1 MGANRQ
7 ARQAGPQA
15 TNKVVLVGSGFVAGL
30 IVGMV
35 IMNFTGPSGQ
45 PGGSGAPAPITGGQ
59 QPGPDRVKLSRDIA
73 QLEEIVRKDP
83 NNYQA
88 WVQLGNDFFD
98 IGEAQKSVDA
108 YSRALEIKDGDPNVL
123 TDMGVMY
130 RQLKDFPKAVAA
142 FRRAAASSP
151 THPQSRMNL
160 GVVLMHDLN
169 DSKAAIEAWEDFL
182 RVAPN
187 DPNAENIRR
196 SIEELRTKQGGGG
209 AVGGAGGPGGVDL
222 DKAARE
228 LSEQANPPAA
238 K

>member
-7 ARQAGPQA
+7 ARQAGPQGA
-15 TNKVVLVGSGFVAGL
+15 NKIVLVGSGFVAGL

-59 QPGPDRVKLSRDIA
+59 APGPDRVKLSRDIA

-98 IGEAQKSVDA
+98 MGEAQKSVDA
-108 YSRALEIKDGDPNVL
+108 YQRALSIKDGDPNVL

-130 RQLKDFPKAVAA
+130 RQLKDFPKALAA
-142 FRRAAASSP
+142 FRKAAAASP
-151 THPQSRMNL
+151 THPQSRMNM

-169 DSKAAIEAWEDFL
+169 DPKGAIAAWEDFL

-196 SIEELRTKQGGGG
+196 SIEELRMKEGGGG
-209 AVGGAGGPGGVDL
+209 AAGGPGGVDL
-222 DKAARE
+222 DKAARD
-228 LSEQANPPAA
+228 LAEQANSPAA

>member
-1 MGANRQ
+1 MAAKQQPER
-7 ARQAGPQA
+7 
-15 TNKVVLVGSGFVAGL
+15 VGSSGNKAVLIGGGFIAGL
-30 IVGMV
+30 VVGV
-35 IMNFTGPSGQ
+35 IIMNFAGS
-45 PGGSGAPAPITGGQ
+45 PGGSGGSSAPAPITGQ
-59 QPGPDRVKLSRDIA
+59 QPGPDRIKLSRDIA
-73 QLEEIVRKDP
+73 QLEEIIKKDP

-88 WVQLGNDFFD
+88 LVQLGNDHFD
-98 IGEAQKSVDA
+98 LGEAQKSVEA
-108 YSRALEIKDGDPNVL
+108 YQRALAIKGDDPNVL

-142 FRRAAASSP
+142 FRKAVASSP

-160 GVVLMHDLN
+160 GVVLMHDMN
-169 DSKAAIEAWEDFL
+169 DTPAAIAAWEDFL

-196 SIEELRTKQGGGG
+196 SIEELKGRASGET
-209 AVGGAGGPGGVDL
+209 DL

-228 LSEQANPPAA
+228 LGRQSNPPAA